1 MVHRRE
7 GIIIVNICGT
17 LMCQEVLFPWHFCA
31 SLPLSLITTLRS
43 IRLSA
48 PLRSRENFGTPR
60 RITQLISEGARME
73 AGLLALSYHALPPP
87 YESTI
92 SITDKTWRL
101 FLLMQ
106 HAFPIICE
114 MEKKLQA
121 RFSNEM
127 TLHPYSLSSSRQHHL
142 LMSEKRGILLNTS
155 HLERIFQG
163 LYDHASA
170 SPSSLMHSGI
180 VIGEI
185 LPILLVLCLHGPSFF
200 PHPPAQVLP
209 FLQGQ
214 LTGHFKKA
222 HIVAHSLPPCS
233 GTV

>member
-60 RITQLISEGARME
+60 QITQLISEGARME

-121 RFSNEM
+121 RF
-127 TLHPYSLSSSRQHHL
+127 
-142 LMSEKRGILLNTS
+142 LMRWPCI
-155 HLERIFQG
+155 
-163 LYDHASA
+163 
-170 SPSSLMHSGI
+170 
-180 VIGEI
+180 
-185 LPILLVLCLHGPSFF
+185 PILC
-200 PHPPAQVLP
+200 
-209 FLQGQ
+209 
-214 LTGHFKKA
+214 
-222 HIVAHSLPPCS
+222 LPPDNTISWCLRRGAFCLIHPTWKEYS
-233 GTV
+233 RAFMIMLQPLLPALCTQA